1 MAGVVAIRVRK
12 RANRHRSN
20 LASPTAL
27 AHRLRSP
34 IPIMIKQ
41 VIAAFFFLVAIV
53 STGFAAE
60 RKMLTDL
67 PTAIETATEKNK
79 LIFIKYGREACGN
92 CRSLKTL
99 INERKVKLFDSEFV
113 LVDLNCDD
121 TAVAREFNGK
131 YRSLLKDAKTLP
143 FVVVA
148 KSDGTPIAAISSY
161 NDAKAYNKFIADA
174 KKQAKTTS

>member
-1 MAGVVAIRVRK
+1 
-12 RANRHRSN
+12 
-20 LASPTAL
+20 
-27 AHRLRSP
+27 
-34 IPIMIKQ
+34 MIKQ
-41 VIAAFFFLVAIV
+41 LIAVFLLLIA
-53 STGFAAE
+53 STSFAAE

-67 PTAIETATEKNK
+67 STAIETASKSDK

-92 CRSLKTL
+92 CQSLKAL

-121 TAVAREFNGK
+121 KEVSREFYSK
-131 YRSLLKDAKTLP
+131 YQALLKDAKTLP

-161 NDAKAYNKFIADA
+161 NDAKAYNKFVADA
-174 KKQAKTTS
+174 KKKAKPTS